1 MAHKL
6 TSHAVRPLL
15 CQVKQIPKGILGLHG
30 DTLLLSRAKALGAV
44 GSHGRCAYILKA
56 CKYTRYVEFIYIYIR
71 IYVYIYTHFYISYIY
86 TFLYIMYIYICI
98 YVYKYSQVGR

>member
-56 CKYTRYVEFIYIYIR
+56 CKYTRYVEFIYIYV
-71 IYVYIYTHFYISYIY
+71 YMYIYTHFYISYIY

>member
-30 DTLLLSRAKALGAV
+30 DTLLLSRAKALGAL
-44 GSHGRCAYILKA
+44 GSHGRCAYIFKA
-56 CKYTRYVEFIYIYIR
+56 CKYTRYVEFIYIYAHIS
-71 IYVYIYTHFYISYIY
+71 IYHVYIYYMY
-86 TFLYIMYIYICI
+86 MYINI
-98 YVYKYSQVGR
+98 VR

>member
-6 TSHAVRPLL
+6 TSHAVRPIL

-56 CKYTRYVEFIYIYIR
+56 CKYTRYVEFIYIYV
-71 IYVYIYTHFYISYIY
+71 YMYIYTHFYISYIY

>member
-6 TSHAVRPLL
+6 TSHAVRPIL

-71 IYVYIYTHFYISYIY
+71 IYVYIYT
-86 TFLYIMYIYICI
+86 FLYIIYIHISIYHVYIYMYICI
-98 YVYKYSQVGR
+98 